1 MNPIVAYLNKL
12 PGEQRIA
19 LEKLYGDIKAIVP
32 DVEEY
37 ISTGVPALKYNG
49 KYLVS
54 FSASKKH
61 LSLFVMHG
69 DALKLLK
76 DELNDYNTGNRV
88 IRFKAENPIKSGL
101 LKKIIRIRL
110 QEIKMQNK

>member
-1 MNPIVAYLNKL
+1 MTPFDTYLNKQAAEERKPL
-12 PGEQRIA
+12 ETLYANIKKIA
-19 LEKLYGDIKAIVP
+19 PET
-32 DVEEY
+32 EEY

-61 LSLFVMHG
+61 LSLFVMQG

-88 IRFKAENPIKSGL
+88 IRFTSENPIKPGL
-101 LKKIIRIRL
+101 LKKIIRLRIR
-110 QEIKMQNK
+110 EIKTAK